1 MTGTFSNTLA
11 RINLDSYVVISII
24 TALISMLL
32 LTGILLLMRG
42 QILQFAAVFKS
53 RRRLSADRRPK
64 GDKAPGGIME
74 HLEQMLGSVMKQPMS
89 ATAYLSC
96 EIILFFIV
104 FTASAGNLSI
114 PMSVLTGMSFAFI
127 PYLFLR
133 ARLERIRRRGS
144 YEGEALMTALL
155 TGYWVSGNNIFITME
170 RVIENA
176 KDIKISKKLLSTML
190 IELRS
195 TGNKSRIKSASDAFA
210 YGIGTNWSR
219 MLAYNIRIAA
229 LTGCDVGLA
238 LEDILAQLR
247 EARTLHE
254 ERKRINGE
262 SVRLVVFLIP
272 LIYLGSA
279 FVSVGML
286 GLTPARFLRNQFLT
300 AEGFG
305 LFCFTVFLFMVN
317 IVLLEVVTNKKL
329 DF

>member
-1 MTGTFSNTLA
+1 MMNFLAKINT
-11 RINLDSYVVISII
+11 DSYVLTSII
-24 TALISMLL
+24 TAFISMLL

-42 QILQFAAVFKS
+42 QIIQLAAVIKS
-53 RRRLSADRRPK
+53 RHRLASDRKPI
-64 GDKAPGGIME
+64 GAGNSNSLTS
-74 HLEQMLGSVMKQPMS
+74 HLDNTLKSVMKNPMS
-89 ATAYLSC
+89 ATAFLAC
-96 EIILFFIV
+96 EIVLFFLI
-104 FTASAGNLSI
+104 FMASVGNLSI
-114 PMSVLTGMSFAFI
+114 PISAVIGLSFALI
-127 PYLFLR
+127 PYLYLR
-133 ARLERIRRRGS
+133 MRLERIRRRGS
-144 YEGEALMTALL
+144 YEGEALMAALL
-155 TGYWVSGNNIFITME
+155 TQYWVAGGNIFVTIE

-176 KDIKISKKLLSTML
+176 KDIKISKKLLSALL

-195 TGNKSRIKSASDAFA
+195 TGNKSRINNAAGAFA

-219 MLAYNIRIAA
+219 MLSYNIRIAA
-229 LTGCDVGLA
+229 LTGCDIGLA

-262 SVRLVVFLIP
+262 SVRLVIFLIP
-272 LIYLGSA
+272 LIYVGSA

-286 GLTPARFLRNQFLT
+286 GLTPAKFLRNQFLT

-305 LFCFTVFLFMVN
+305 LFCFTVFLFMLN

>member
-1 MTGTFSNTLA
+1 MMNALSH
-11 RINLDSYVVISII
+11 INVDSYVLVCVI
-24 TALISMLL
+24 TAFISMLL
-32 LTGILLLMRG
+32 LTGILLLMRR
-42 QILQFAAVFKS
+42 QIVRFAEVVKS
-53 RRRLSADRRPK
+53 RRRLSPARKPN
-64 GDKAPGGIME
+64 GDKKHTGLTGLTE
-74 HLEQMLGSVMKQPMS
+74 HLNNTLRSVMKHPIS
-89 ATAYLSC
+89 ATAFLSC
-96 EIILFFIV
+96 EIILFFLV
-104 FTASAGNLSI
+104 FMASATNLSI
-114 PMSVLTGMSFAFI
+114 PMSVITGLSFAMI
-127 PYLFLR
+127 PYLYLR
-133 ARLERIRRRGS
+133 VRLERIRRRGS
-144 YEGEALMTALL
+144 YEGEALMAALL
-155 TGYWVSGNNIFITME
+155 TQYWVAGSNIFMTME
-170 RVIENA
+170 RVIENT
-176 KDIKISKKLLSTML
+176 KDIRISKKLLSSLL

-195 TGNKSRIKSASDAFA
+195 TGSKARIKNAADAFA

-229 LTGCDVGLA
+229 ITGCDIGLA

-262 SVRLVVFLIP
+262 SVRLVIFLIP
-272 LIYLGSA
+272 LIYIGSA